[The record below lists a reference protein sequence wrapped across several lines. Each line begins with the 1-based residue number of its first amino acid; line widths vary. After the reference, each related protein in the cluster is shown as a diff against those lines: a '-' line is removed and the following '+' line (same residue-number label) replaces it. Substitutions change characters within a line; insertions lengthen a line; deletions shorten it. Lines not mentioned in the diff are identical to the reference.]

1 MKKEVIHIIGKILAV
16 SSGLILLIAI
26 IFYMLFTFSG
36 ILHSSPEKSS
46 ENVFED
52 VLLGILFSAG
62 FIMGIISIVYSLYK
76 GALLDIFSK
85 EDSANK
91 PK

>member
-1 MKKEVIHIIGKILAV
+1 MKKEVILIIGKILTV
-16 SSGLILLIAI
+16 STALIFLIAI
-26 IFYMLFTFSG
+26 IFEIPYSLSKK
-36 ILHSSPEKSS
+36 SPED
-46 ENVFED
+46 VFDD

-62 FIMGIISIVYSLYK
+62 FIMGIISIVYNLYK
-76 GALLDIFSK
+76 EDLLDIFSK